1 MSGSSV
7 YLPENE
13 AGRLEALR
21 SYRVLDTPPEEAFD
35 DLARLAAYICGT
47 PIALIGLV
55 DADRQWFKAA
65 VGWEVHEIPR
75 KVSFCSRTVL
85 QSDLLIIPDILKDPQ
100 AATSLL
106 ATQGG
111 MRFYAG
117 ASLLTS
123 EGYAIGTL
131 CVMDCMPRALT
142 EEQSSALQRLACQVV
157 AQLELRRTPP
167 YKAFSQD
174 RPVEMPES
182 KGSGGVLRESE
193 ALYRTVT
200 ETASDAIIVIDEDSQ
215 ILFVNRSTER
225 IFGYLKEDLLGQSLT
240 MLMPDYL
247 RQVHR
252 QAVKKYI
259 ETGKRHLSWEGV
271 ELTGLH
277 KSGKEIWLQISFG
290 EIVRDGKHIFTGIC
304 RDISERKRLEHERF
318 QLAAIVES
326 SGDAIIGKDLDG
338 IITSWNKGA
347 ERIYG
352 YSAEEVVGK
361 HAAVLTLAEHANEI
375 ARIMEKLRRG
385 ERIEPY
391 ETVRV
396 TKSGERILI
405 SLTVSP
411 IRDENGRIVGASAVG
426 RDITERQRSEEKL
439 RVQESRLRL
448 LIEQL
453 PAALWTTNT
462 DLRITSSTGA
472 GWATLDWNPDQI
484 VGMSLFEYFQT
495 DDPHFPPLAS
505 HLRALQGETASY
517 EMTGKDRTFEVRVEP
532 LRDAEGRIV
541 ECISAALD
549 VTARKQ
555 AEEALRASEKRYRS
569 LFEGVVHGIYRVS
582 VDGQFLE
589 VNPALAAMLGYDSPD
604 EVLQLDAAKVYVDPE
619 ERSRLVQKWLATDRI
634 EDEVNWRRRNG
645 EVIRVRLSGRPLTD
659 QQNVVQGLEFIV
671 EDVTSRRSLEEQLRQ
686 AQKIEALG
694 HLAGGMAHEFNNF
707 LGIIM
712 GYTELLAEEKGV
724 SESLRR
730 KLAEIKAA
738 TQRAASLTRQLL
750 AFGRRQ
756 MLEPR
761 VLDINTVVWET
772 HKLLRRLMPENI
784 DLVSL
789 LDPALKSVKADPA
802 QIQQILINLVVNA
815 RDAMPDGGK
824 VVIETANV
832 ELDEE
837 HAVPELYF
845 QPGDY
850 VMLAVTDNG
859 LGMNEETRAK
869 VFEPFFTTKQEGKGT
884 GLGLATVYGIVR
896 QSGGYTTVE
905 SRLGKGTTFRVYL
918 PRTEAG
924 EFLPEE
930 ASPPAQEETLR
941 GTETVLVVEDE
952 NGLRKL
958 ICASLERHGYNM
970 LTAKDGA
977 EALQILEQYPGM
989 IHLVVSDIMMP
1000 RLNGLQL
1007 REQAAPLRPGLKFL
1021 FISGYMEVSMA
1032 EQQLPPRDAAYLEK
1046 PFLPVELA
1054 RKVRELVEEPSK
1066 DEAQGKRP
1074 RVSTRA
1080 ATADSGSHFHQENRP
1095 FST

>member
-1 MSGSSV
+1 MRLP
-7 YLPENE
+7 LPENE
-13 AGRLEALR
+13 VARLENLR
-21 SYRVLDTPPEEAFD
+21 SYAILDTPPEQAFD
-35 DLARLAAYICGT
+35 DLTSLAAYLCGT
-47 PIALIGLV
+47 PIALIGFIDLN
-55 DADRQWFKAA
+55 RQWFKSRI
-65 VGWEVHEIPR
+65 GWDVPEVPR
-75 KVSFCSRTVL
+75 DMSFCTHTILQPDVL
-85 QSDLLIIPDILKDPQ
+85 VVSDTLQNKGFG
-100 AATSLL
+100 TSPL
-106 ATQGG
+106 ATHGG
-111 MRFYAG
+111 IRFYAD
-117 ASLLTS
+117 APLISA
-123 EGYAIGTL
+123 EGYALGTL
-131 CVMDCMPRALT
+131 CVMDSVPRELT
-142 EEQSSALQRLACQVV
+142 EGQTDALRRLARQVMT
-157 AQLELRRTPP
+157 QLESRRRLTARPLL
-167 YKAFSQD
+167 KD
-174 RPVEMPES
+174 GPVEMPEG
-182 KGSGGVLRESE
+182 KGADGLLRESD
-193 ALYRTVT
+193 ARYRTIT
-200 ETASDAIIVIDEDSQ
+200 ETASDAIIVIDEDSK
-215 ILFVNRSTER
+215 ILFVNRTTER
-225 IFGYLKEDLLGQSLT
+225 IFGYLKNELVGHLLT

-247 RQVHR
+247 RQVHQ
-252 QAVKKYI
+252 QAIKKYVG
-259 ETGKRHLSWEGV
+259 TGKRHLSWEGV
-271 ELTGLH
+271 ELPGLH
-277 KSGKEIWLQISFG
+277 KSGQEIWLQISFG
-290 EIVRDGKHIFTGIC
+290 ESVRDGKHIFTGIC
-304 RDISERKRLEHERF
+304 RDISERKR
-318 QLAAIVES
+318 A
-326 SGDAIIGKDLDG
+326 
-338 IITSWNKGA
+338 
-347 ERIYG
+347 
-352 YSAEEVVGK
+352 
-361 HAAVLTLAEHANEI
+361 
-375 ARIMEKLRRG
+375 
-385 ERIEPY
+385 
-391 ETVRV
+391 
-396 TKSGERILI
+396 
-405 SLTVSP
+405 
-411 IRDENGRIVGASAVG
+411 
-426 RDITERQRSEEKL
+426 EEKL
-439 RVQESRLRL
+439 RGQETRL
-448 LIEQL
+448 LEQM
-453 PAALWTTNT
+453 PAVLWTTDT
-462 DLRITSSTGA
+462 DLRITSSAGA
-472 GWATLDWNPDQI
+472 GLAALDWHPDQM
-484 VGMSLFEYFQT
+484 VGISLIEYFKT
-495 DDPHFPPLAS
+495 DDPQFLPLAA
-505 HLRALQGETASY
+505 HLRALQGEPASY
-517 EMTGKDRTFEVRVEP
+517 EMTRKDRTFEVRVEP

-604 EVLQLDAAKVYVDPE
+604 EVLQLDAANVYVDPD
-619 ERSRLVQKWLATDRI
+619 ERSRLVHKWLAEDRI

-694 HLAGGMAHEFNNF
+694 QLAGGMAHEFNNF

-789 LDPALKSVKADPA
+789 LEPALKNVKADPA

-815 RDAMPDGGK
+815 RDAMPAGGK

-859 LGMNEETRAK
+859 LGMDEETRAK

-905 SRLGKGTTFRVYL
+905 SKLGKGTTFRVYL
-918 PRTEAG
+918 PRAEAA

-930 ASPPAQEETLR
+930 ESPPVQEQVLR

-952 NGLRKL
+952 DGLRKL